1 MSIMASKG
9 SADDK
14 REEGRAVPAEGTRG
28 ERVAKAIAR
37 AGLGSRRQAETW
49 IAAGRVAINGAIVA
63 TPAINVTTADR
74 VTIDGKPLPARERTR
89 LFLYHK
95 PRGLMTTNTDPEG
108 RPTIFDALP
117 RDLPRLVSI
126 GRLDL
131 NTEGLLLLTNDG
143 GLARALEL
151 PQTGWLRR
159 YRVRAH
165 GRVAQRALDDLRS
178 GIEVDGVRYGPIEA
192 SVDREQRSNVWLT
205 FAMREGKKREIRNV
219 LGALGLQVTRLIR
232 ISFGPF
238 QLGDLAAGHIEEVV
252 TRTLR
257 EQIGERIASI
267 SGADFSAPVVERRPG
282 EPPRGREPIKR
293 ARPPRDRESNE
304 PRDAGDAAHP
314 RGNRKHQPRFA
325 DTPNVRRSH
334 VWRDRDTL
342 PKRRQ
347 GAAHALSLVSGDEAL
362 RKTRAPP
369 LTPRKGRRV
378 LIEQRTPDADWPG
391 RRPRGKR

>member
-1 MSIMASKG
+1 MASKG
-9 SADDK
+9 SGEDRGK
-14 REEGRAVPAEGTRG
+14 EVRAASAEGTRG
-28 ERVAKAIAR
+28 ERVAKTIAR

-49 IAAGRVAINGAIVA
+49 IAAGRVAINGSIAA
-63 TPAINVTTADR
+63 TPAINVTPADR
-74 VTIDGKPLPARERTR
+74 VTVDGKPLPARERTR

-95 PRGLMTTNTDPEG
+95 PRGLITTNTDPEG

-117 RDLPRLVSI
+117 RDLPRLVSV

-178 GIEVDGVRYGPIEA
+178 GIELDGVRYGPIEA
-192 SVDREQRSNVWLT
+192 SLDREQRSNVWLT
-205 FAMREGKKREIRNV
+205 FAIREGKNREIRNV

-238 QLGDLAAGHIEEVV
+238 QLGDLAAGDIEEVM

-257 EQIGERIASI
+257 EQIGERIARI
-267 SGADFSAPVVERRPG
+267 SGADFSAPVIERRPG
-282 EPPRGREPIKR
+282 EPPREREPTRR
-293 ARPPRDRESNE
+293 ARRDRELHE
-304 PRDAGDAAHP
+304 GRDAGDAPHT
-314 RGNRKHQPRFA
+314 RGNRKRQPRF
-325 DTPNVRRSH
+325 
-334 VWRDRDTL
+334 DR
-342 PKRRQ
+342 
-347 GAAHALSLVSGDEAL
+347 
-362 RKTRAPP
+362 
-369 LTPRKGRRV
+369 
-378 LIEQRTPDADWPG
+378 PG